1 MTITDRTVRGSMTD
15 ASRTVVDGV
24 QLASGMYLADITDA
38 IGVTRWDFR
47 VGAVSEFSFP
57 AVDRNRQLSKRGLLR
72 EGVTLRWDGDAWQIA
87 AVERDYKGEDIW
99 LNFTARSRL
108 ARRLRNM
115 TGKRSAEKS
124 TPQAFI
130 GAAVK
135 KAGGLALVEPGAGSM
150 RIVQKRDE
158 SVLDV
163 IASIAS
169 DTGVEWVEHGN
180 TFFVGTPWWAFQ
192 GNTNLPTWSVRT
204 DGRESGFG
212 RSLSML
218 SLSSRS
224 SLDDRRNAAE
234 ASMTVEA
241 ATGSQVRPWHRVD
254 VSRADAEDNGIWLVS
269 DVTFDETAG
278 SADLSLQRPL
288 KSSPKKASQGTSTAD
303 SADSIGDPVKGSSY
317 SDAPRPSTW
326 SGRSVSSIVALYNA
340 NRGGL
345 SGHGIYNGCLWYAQ
359 EMAGYAHENGQQ
371 ANPMSLWST
380 GLAPS
385 RKHASRSVVPGAV
398 MLYSN
403 SRIGHATVYLGGG
416 KVLGTD
422 MDEAG
427 NYAPGKWSIAPADAC
442 ESSFGTLLGWYSP

>member
-269 DVTFDETAG
+269 DVTFDETTG

-288 KSSPKKASQGTSTAD
+288 KSSPKKASQGVGDGGDLSSLDGEWIQGAD
-303 SADSIGDPVKGSSY
+303 KVWPRCTRTPRQYVAWARSQVGQGFGYNQCLAWVSIAV
-317 SDAPRPSTW
+317 
-326 SGRSVSSIVALYNA
+326 SGAQG
-340 NRGGL
+340 RGG
-345 SGHGIYNGCLWYAQ
+345 YYARYVW
-359 EMAGYAHENGQQ
+359 EK
-371 ANPMSLWST
+371 
-380 GLAPS
+380 APS
-385 RKHASRSVVPGAV
+385 SAVKSAGDTNPPIGAIVVWSAP
-398 MLYSN
+398 
-403 SRIGHATVYLGGG
+403 TGGG
-416 KVLGTD
+416 AGHIGISVGGGRFISATGGRVVELGI
-422 MDEAG
+422 AG
-427 NYAPGKWSIAPADAC
+427 FGSYYGAMTP
-442 ESSFGTLLGWYSP
+442 SFYV

>member
-288 KSSPKKASQGTSTAD
+288 KSSPKKASQGTSKVDGVGDGGDLSSLDGEWIQGAD
-303 SADSIGDPVKGSSY
+303 KVWPRCTRTPRQYVAWARSQVGQGFGYNQCLAWVSIAV
-317 SDAPRPSTW
+317 
-326 SGRSVSSIVALYNA
+326 SGTQG
-340 NRGGL
+340 RGG
-345 SGHGIYNGCLWYAQ
+345 YYARYVW
-359 EMAGYAHENGQQ
+359 EK
-371 ANPMSLWST
+371 
-380 GLAPS
+380 APS
-385 RKHASRSVVPGAV
+385 SAVKSAGDTNPPIGAIVVWSAP
-398 MLYSN
+398 
-403 SRIGHATVYLGGG
+403 TGGG
-416 KVLGTD
+416 AGHIGISVGGGRFISATGGRVVELGI
-422 MDEAG
+422 AG
-427 NYAPGKWSIAPADAC
+427 FGSYYGAMTP
-442 ESSFGTLLGWYSP
+442 SFYV

>member
-269 DVTFDETAG
+269 DVTFDETTG

-288 KSSPKKASQGTSTAD
+288 KSSPKKASQGTSKVDGVGDGGDLSSLDGEWIQGAD
-303 SADSIGDPVKGSSY
+303 KVWPRCTRTPRQYVAWARSQVGQGFGYNQCLAWVSIAV
-317 SDAPRPSTW
+317 
-326 SGRSVSSIVALYNA
+326 SGTQG
-340 NRGGL
+340 RGG
-345 SGHGIYNGCLWYAQ
+345 YYARYVW
-359 EMAGYAHENGQQ
+359 EK
-371 ANPMSLWST
+371 
-380 GLAPS
+380 APS
-385 RKHASRSVVPGAV
+385 SAVKSAGDTNPPIGAIVVWSAP
-398 MLYSN
+398 
-403 SRIGHATVYLGGG
+403 TGGG
-416 KVLGTD
+416 AGHIGISVGGGRFISATGGRVVELGI
-422 MDEAG
+422 AG
-427 NYAPGKWSIAPADAC
+427 FGSYYGAMTP
-442 ESSFGTLLGWYSP
+442 SFYV

>member
-1 MTITDRTVRGSMTD
+1 MTITDDRTVRGSMTD

-135 KAGGLALVEPGAGSM
+135 KASGLALVEPGAGSM

-288 KSSPKKASQGTSTAD
+288 KSSPKKASQGTSKVDGVGDGGDLSSLDGEWIQGAD
-303 SADSIGDPVKGSSY
+303 KVWPRCTRTPRQYVAWARSQVGQGFGYNQCLAWVSIAV
-317 SDAPRPSTW
+317 
-326 SGRSVSSIVALYNA
+326 SGTQG
-340 NRGGL
+340 RGG
-345 SGHGIYNGCLWYAQ
+345 YYARYVW
-359 EMAGYAHENGQQ
+359 EK
-371 ANPMSLWST
+371 
-380 GLAPS
+380 APS
-385 RKHASRSVVPGAV
+385 SAVKSAGDTNPPIGAIVVWSAP
-398 MLYSN
+398 
-403 SRIGHATVYLGGG
+403 TGGG
-416 KVLGTD
+416 AGHIGISVGGGRFISATGGRVVELGI
-422 MDEAG
+422 AG
-427 NYAPGKWSIAPADAC
+427 FGSYYGAMTP
-442 ESSFGTLLGWYSP
+442 SFYV

>member
-288 KSSPKKASQGTSTAD
+288 KSSPKKASQGTSKVDGVGDGGDLSSLDGEWIQGAD
-303 SADSIGDPVKGSSY
+303 KVWPRCTRTPRQYVAWARSQVGQGFGYNQCLAWVSIAV
-317 SDAPRPSTW
+317 
-326 SGRSVSSIVALYNA
+326 SGTQG
-340 NRGGL
+340 RGG
-345 SGHGIYNGCLWYAQ
+345 YYARYVW
-359 EMAGYAHENGQQ
+359 EK
-371 ANPMSLWST
+371 
-380 GLAPS
+380 APS
-385 RKHASRSVVPGAV
+385 SAVKSAGDTNPPIGAIVVWSAP
-398 MLYSN
+398 
-403 SRIGHATVYLGGG
+403 TGGG
-416 KVLGTD
+416 AGHIGISVGGGRFISATGGRVVELGI
-422 MDEAG
+422 AG
-427 NYAPGKWSIAPADAC
+427 FGSYYGAMTPA
-442 ESSFGTLLGWYSP
+442 FYV

>member
-269 DVTFDETAG
+269 DVTFDETTG

-288 KSSPKKASQGTSTAD
+288 KSSPKKASQGTSKVDGVGDGGDLSSLDGEWIQGAD
-303 SADSIGDPVKGSSY
+303 KVWPRCTRTPRQYVAWARSQVGQGFGYNKCLAWVSIAV
-317 SDAPRPSTW
+317 
-326 SGRSVSSIVALYNA
+326 SGTQG
-340 NRGGL
+340 RGGYYARYVWEKAPA
-345 SGHGIYNGCLWYAQ
+345 SAVKSAGDTNPPIGAIVVWSAPTGGDAGHIGI
-359 EMAGYAHENGQQ
+359 
-371 ANPMSLWST
+371 
-380 GLAPS
+380 
-385 RKHASRSVVPGAV
+385 SV
-398 MLYSN
+398 
-403 SRIGHATVYLGGG
+403 GGG
-416 KVLGTD
+416 RFISATGGRVVELGI
-422 MDEAG
+422 AG
-427 NYAPGKWSIAPADAC
+427 FGSYYGAMTP
-442 ESSFGTLLGWYSP
+442 SFYV

>member
-269 DVTFDETAG
+269 DVTFDETTG

-288 KSSPKKASQGTSTAD
+288 KSSPKKASQGTSKVDGVGDGGDLSSLDGEWIQGAD
-303 SADSIGDPVKGSSY
+303 KVWPRCTRTPRQYVAWARSQVGQGFGYNQCLAWVSIAVSGSQ
-317 SDAPRPSTW
+317 
-326 SGRSVSSIVALYNA
+326 G
-340 NRGGL
+340 RGG
-345 SGHGIYNGCLWYAQ
+345 YYARYVW
-359 EMAGYAHENGQQ
+359 EK
-371 ANPMSLWST
+371 
-380 GLAPS
+380 APS
-385 RKHASRSVVPGAV
+385 SAVKSAGDTNPPIGAIVVWSAP
-398 MLYSN
+398 
-403 SRIGHATVYLGGG
+403 TGGG
-416 KVLGTD
+416 AGHIGISVGGGRFISATGGRVVELGI
-422 MDEAG
+422 AG
-427 NYAPGKWSIAPADAC
+427 FGSYYGAMTP
-442 ESSFGTLLGWYSP
+442 SFYV

>member
-288 KSSPKKASQGTSTAD
+288 KSSPKKASQGTSKVDGVGDGGDLSSLDGEWIQGAD
-303 SADSIGDPVKGSSY
+303 KVWPRCTRTPRQYVAWARSQVGQGFGYNQCLAWVSIAVSGSQ
-317 SDAPRPSTW
+317 
-326 SGRSVSSIVALYNA
+326 G
-340 NRGGL
+340 RGG
-345 SGHGIYNGCLWYAQ
+345 YYARYVW
-359 EMAGYAHENGQQ
+359 EK
-371 ANPMSLWST
+371 
-380 GLAPS
+380 APS
-385 RKHASRSVVPGAV
+385 SAVKSAGDTNPPIGAIVVWSAP
-398 MLYSN
+398 
-403 SRIGHATVYLGGG
+403 TGGG
-416 KVLGTD
+416 AGHIGISVGGGRFISATGGRVVELGI
-422 MDEAG
+422 AG
-427 NYAPGKWSIAPADAC
+427 FGSYYGAMTP
-442 ESSFGTLLGWYSP
+442 SFYV

>member
-38 IGVTRWDFR
+38 IGVTSWDFR

-288 KSSPKKASQGTSTAD
+288 KSSPKKASQGTSKVDGVGDGGDLSSLDGEWIQGAD
-303 SADSIGDPVKGSSY
+303 KVWPRCTRTPRQYVAWARSQVGQGFGYNKCLAWVSIAV
-317 SDAPRPSTW
+317 
-326 SGRSVSSIVALYNA
+326 SGTQG
-340 NRGGL
+340 RGG
-345 SGHGIYNGCLWYAQ
+345 YYARYVW
-359 EMAGYAHENGQQ
+359 EK
-371 ANPMSLWST
+371 
-380 GLAPS
+380 APS
-385 RKHASRSVVPGAV
+385 SAVKSAGDTNPPIGAIVVWSAP
-398 MLYSN
+398 
-403 SRIGHATVYLGGG
+403 TGGG
-416 KVLGTD
+416 AGHIGISVGGGRFISATGGRVVELGI
-422 MDEAG
+422 AG
-427 NYAPGKWSIAPADAC
+427 FGSYYGAMTP
-442 ESSFGTLLGWYSP
+442 SFYV

>member
-1 MTITDRTVRGSMTD
+1 MTD

-288 KSSPKKASQGTSTAD
+288 KSSPKKASQGTSKVDGVGDGGDLSSLDGEWIQGAD
-303 SADSIGDPVKGSSY
+303 KVWPRCTRTPRQYVAWARSQVGQGFGYNQCLAWVSIAV
-317 SDAPRPSTW
+317 
-326 SGRSVSSIVALYNA
+326 SGTQG
-340 NRGGL
+340 RGG
-345 SGHGIYNGCLWYAQ
+345 YYARYVW
-359 EMAGYAHENGQQ
+359 EK
-371 ANPMSLWST
+371 
-380 GLAPS
+380 APS
-385 RKHASRSVVPGAV
+385 SAVKSAGDTNPPIGAIVVWSAP
-398 MLYSN
+398 
-403 SRIGHATVYLGGG
+403 TGGG
-416 KVLGTD
+416 AGHIGISVGGGRFISATGGRVVELGI
-422 MDEAG
+422 AG
-427 NYAPGKWSIAPADAC
+427 FGSYYGAMTP
-442 ESSFGTLLGWYSP
+442 SFYV

>member
-288 KSSPKKASQGTSTAD
+288 KSSPKKASQGAAQGTSQSGDLPTSAALDESGGWIQGAD
-303 SADSIGDPVKGSSY
+303 RVWPRCSRTPRQYVAWALGQINQPFEYNRCLKWVSIAVSGAQGLGGD
-317 SDAPRPSTW
+317 
-326 SGRSVSSIVALYNA
+326 
-340 NRGGL
+340 
-345 SGHGIYNGCLWYAQ
+345 YAR
-359 EMAGYAHENGQQ
+359 YVWEN
-371 ANPMSLWST
+371 
-380 GLAPS
+380 APS
-385 RKHASRSVVPGAV
+385 SAIRSPGDTSPPAGAIVVW
-398 MLYSN
+398 
-403 SRIGHATVYLGGG
+403 RITPSGNQAGHIGISIGGG
-416 KVLGTD
+416 KFISATGSRVVILDIGGFGGAYYGAMT
-422 MDEAG
+422 
-427 NYAPGKWSIAPADAC
+427 P
-442 ESSFGTLLGWYSP
+442 SF

>member
-135 KAGGLALVEPGAGSM
+135 KAGGTALVEPGAGSM

-288 KSSPKKASQGTSTAD
+288 KSSPKKASQGTSKVDGVGDGGDLSSLDGEWIQGAD
-303 SADSIGDPVKGSSY
+303 KVWPRCTRTPRQYVAWARSQVGQGFGYNQCLAWVSIAVSGSQ
-317 SDAPRPSTW
+317 
-326 SGRSVSSIVALYNA
+326 G
-340 NRGGL
+340 RGG
-345 SGHGIYNGCLWYAQ
+345 YYARYVW
-359 EMAGYAHENGQQ
+359 EK
-371 ANPMSLWST
+371 
-380 GLAPS
+380 APS
-385 RKHASRSVVPGAV
+385 SAVKSAGDTNPPIGAIVVWSAP
-398 MLYSN
+398 
-403 SRIGHATVYLGGG
+403 TGGG
-416 KVLGTD
+416 AGHIGISVGGGRFISATGGRVVELGI
-422 MDEAG
+422 AG
-427 NYAPGKWSIAPADAC
+427 FGSYYGAMTP
-442 ESSFGTLLGWYSP
+442 SFYV

>member
-38 IGVTRWDFR
+38 IGVTSWDFR

-135 KAGGLALVEPGAGSM
+135 KAGGTALVEPGAGSM

-288 KSSPKKASQGTSTAD
+288 KSSPKKASQGTSKVDGVGDGGDLSSLDGEWIQGAD
-303 SADSIGDPVKGSSY
+303 KVWPRCTRTPRQYVAWARSQVGQGFGYNQCLAWVSIAVSGSQ
-317 SDAPRPSTW
+317 
-326 SGRSVSSIVALYNA
+326 G
-340 NRGGL
+340 RGG
-345 SGHGIYNGCLWYAQ
+345 YYARYVW
-359 EMAGYAHENGQQ
+359 EK
-371 ANPMSLWST
+371 
-380 GLAPS
+380 APS
-385 RKHASRSVVPGAV
+385 SAVKSAGDTNPPIGAIVVWSAP
-398 MLYSN
+398 
-403 SRIGHATVYLGGG
+403 TGGG
-416 KVLGTD
+416 AGHIGISVGGGRFISATGGRVVELGI
-422 MDEAG
+422 AG
-427 NYAPGKWSIAPADAC
+427 FGSYYGAMTP
-442 ESSFGTLLGWYSP
+442 SFYV

>member
-288 KSSPKKASQGTSTAD
+288 KSSPKKASQGQSNNG
-303 SADSIGDPVKGSSY
+303 SIGDGGDLSSL
-317 SDAPRPSTW
+317 DGEWIQGADKVWPRCTVTP
-326 SGRSVSSIVALYNA
+326 RQYVARALSVVGQGYEVDRCLRWVSEM
-340 NRGGL
+340 L
-345 SGHGIYNGCLWYAQ
+345 SGA
-359 EMAGYAHENGQQ
+359 AG
-371 ANPMSLWST
+371 
-380 GLAPS
+380 
-385 RKHASRSVVPGAV
+385 
-398 MLYSN
+398 
-403 SRIGHATVYLGGG
+403 LGG
-416 KVLGTD
+416 D
-422 MDEAG
+422 
-427 NYAPGKWSIAPADAC
+427 YARYVWERAPASAIKSPGDTSPPIGAIVVWSAPTGGGAGHIGISVGGGRFISATGGRVV
-442 ESSFGTLLGWYSP
+442 ELGIAGFGSYYGAMTPSFYV

>member
-72 EGVTLRWDGDAWQIA
+72 EGVTLRWDGQVWQIA

-288 KSSPKKASQGTSTAD
+288 KSSPKKASQGTSKVDGVGDGGDLSSLDGEWIQGAD
-303 SADSIGDPVKGSSY
+303 KVWPRCTRTPRQYVAWARSQVGQGFGYNQCLAWVSIAV
-317 SDAPRPSTW
+317 
-326 SGRSVSSIVALYNA
+326 SGTQG
-340 NRGGL
+340 RGG
-345 SGHGIYNGCLWYAQ
+345 YYARYVW
-359 EMAGYAHENGQQ
+359 EK
-371 ANPMSLWST
+371 
-380 GLAPS
+380 APS
-385 RKHASRSVVPGAV
+385 SAVKSAGDTNPPIGAIVVWSAP
-398 MLYSN
+398 
-403 SRIGHATVYLGGG
+403 TGGG
-416 KVLGTD
+416 AGHIGISVGGGRFISATGGRVVELGI
-422 MDEAG
+422 AG
-427 NYAPGKWSIAPADAC
+427 FGSYYGAMTP
-442 ESSFGTLLGWYSP
+442 SFYV

>member
-288 KSSPKKASQGTSTAD
+288 KSSPKKASQGTSKVDGVGDGGDLSSLDGEWIQGAD
-303 SADSIGDPVKGSSY
+303 KVWPRCTRTPRQYVAWARSQVGQGFGYNKCLAWVSIAV
-317 SDAPRPSTW
+317 
-326 SGRSVSSIVALYNA
+326 SGTQG
-340 NRGGL
+340 RGG
-345 SGHGIYNGCLWYAQ
+345 YYARYVW
-359 EMAGYAHENGQQ
+359 EK
-371 ANPMSLWST
+371 
-380 GLAPS
+380 APS
-385 RKHASRSVVPGAV
+385 SAVKSAGDTNPPIGAIVVWSAP
-398 MLYSN
+398 
-403 SRIGHATVYLGGG
+403 TGGG
-416 KVLGTD
+416 AGHIGISVGGGRFISATGGRVVELGI
-422 MDEAG
+422 AG
-427 NYAPGKWSIAPADAC
+427 FGSYYGAMTP
-442 ESSFGTLLGWYSP
+442 SFYV

>member
-72 EGVTLRWDGDAWQIA
+72 EGVTLRWDGQVWQIA
-87 AVERDYKGEDIW
+87 VVERDYKGEDIW

-269 DVTFDETAG
+269 DVTFDETTG

-288 KSSPKKASQGTSTAD
+288 KSSPKKASQGTSKVDGVGDGGDLSSLDGEWIQGAD
-303 SADSIGDPVKGSSY
+303 KVWPRCTRTPRQYVAWARSQVGQGFGYNQCLAWVSIAV
-317 SDAPRPSTW
+317 
-326 SGRSVSSIVALYNA
+326 SGTQG
-340 NRGGL
+340 RGG
-345 SGHGIYNGCLWYAQ
+345 YYARYVW
-359 EMAGYAHENGQQ
+359 EK
-371 ANPMSLWST
+371 
-380 GLAPS
+380 APS
-385 RKHASRSVVPGAV
+385 SAVKSAGDTNPPIGAIVVWSAP
-398 MLYSN
+398 
-403 SRIGHATVYLGGG
+403 TGGG
-416 KVLGTD
+416 AGHIGISVGGGRFISATGGRVVELGI
-422 MDEAG
+422 AG
-427 NYAPGKWSIAPADAC
+427 FGSYYGAMTP
-442 ESSFGTLLGWYSP
+442 SFYV